1 MTQPPIGHRTL
12 FQTHLASKSPNT
24 RRIYETTLQRL
35 ETWAQRNELDLVQM
49 ETADLERFLA
59 EEGRRY
65 SSATIQVRRA
75 ALRAF
80 YGSLEDAGMI
90 ELDPAYKLRLAL
102 IDHLASTGPV
112 AYLTDEAVAG
122 LREHA
127 LRLGPISSLAIC
139 MLHETPA
146 SVRRIASL
154 SITNFAQDGK
164 GQTYAILGR
173 STATNVPWPI
183 SRQILNAAEALRS
196 EHPRLIS
203 PLTKNPNV
211 LLVKDAIEQTRLSAG
226 IQTPNLPDAL
236 KHAHRR
242 RVQALGAQMRLE
254 SRSLLRYQRTLLRDM
269 RPLDA
274 SR

>member
-49 ETADLERFLA
+49 ETPDLERFLA

-90 ELDPAYKLRLAL
+90 ELDPAYKLRLAS

-112 AYLTDEAVAG
+112 AYLTDEAVDG

-154 SITNFAQDGK
+154 SITDFAQDGK
-164 GQTYAILGR
+164 SQTYAILGR
-173 STATNVPWPI
+173 SIATNVPWPI
-183 SRQILNAAEALRS
+183 SRQILNAAEALRT

-226 IQTPNLPDAL
+226 IQMPNLPDAL

-274 SR
+274 AR

>member
-1 MTQPPIGHRTL
+1 MTQPPIRHRTL

-24 RRIYETTLQRL
+24 QRIYETTLQRL
-35 ETWAQRNELDLVQM
+35 ETWAHRNELDLVQL

-80 YGSLEDAGMI
+80 YRSLEDAGMV
-90 ELDPAYKLRLAL
+90 ELDPAYKLRLAS
-102 IDHLASTGPV
+102 IDHLASTGPIE
-112 AYLTDEAVAG
+112 YLTDEAVTG

-127 LRLGPISSLAIC
+127 LQLGPVSSLAIC

-146 SVRRIASL
+146 SVRRIAAL
-154 SITNFAQDGK
+154 SITDFAHDGK
-164 GQTYAILGR
+164 GKTFAILGQ
-173 STATNVPWPI
+173 STTANTPWPI
-183 SRQILNAAEALRS
+183 SQQILDAVAALRS
-196 EHPRLIS
+196 DHPRLIS

-226 IQTPNLPDAL
+226 IQTPNLPGAL

-242 RVQALGAQMRLE
+242 RVQALSAQMRLR
-254 SRSLLRYQRTLLRDM
+254 SNSLLRYQPMLLKDM
-269 RPLDA
+269 KPLDA
-274 SR
+274 AR